1 MILID
6 TSIWIE
12 YFKQNSEYVADIQ
25 PLLEG
30 QTDITIEP
38 VFSELLYGVRNRKE
52 KELIESYW
60 KILPRI
66 DFGSNSMLE
75 AAEFANKNDYYKLG
89 IGIMDAIIIKS
100 TMEGNHLLWT
110 LDGKIQKAVKSQ
122 MLYLPDNQ
130 I

>member
-6 TSIWIE
+6 TSVWIE
-12 YFKQNSEYVADIQ
+12 YFKQNSEYVTDVQ
-25 PLLEG
+25 SLLER
-30 QTDITIEP
+30 QAVITIEP

-60 KILPRI
+60 QILPRI
-66 DFGSNSMLE
+66 DFRSNSMLE
-75 AAEFANKNDYYKLG
+75 AAEFANLNDYYKLG
-89 IGIMDAIIIKS
+89 IGIIDAIIVKS

-110 LDGKIQKAVKSQ
+110 LDGKIQRAVKDQ
-122 MLYLPDNQ
+122 MLYLPDSR